1 MSFPNIPDI
10 TPEISITFE
19 DSINLLLSSIALE
32 EISLSKLMDAE
43 KDKILYVL
51 KECKH
56 KDSAL
61 KDAID
66 INKSVDDTMKTL
78 IKMQMLLQ
86 FKLENVIEILPCT
99 TTMSTTT
106 HTTTSTTST
115 CSTTTRKECGCS
127 IIGKGK
133 GCVSN
138 ECDEFYCQMAEIQ
151 AFAFSCDSKNRFIRY
166 TVKNKE
172 NFLCMTASSYN
183 IKIDCSSGCLDKI
196 VIYGK
201 GHMEKKSDCHAP
213 MVGTVNFVMKV
224 WRKERDEMALQRE
237 IMSGNKPEL
246 NHNSGLINLKNSGQG
261 FKIGSFC

>member
-115 CSTTTRKECGCS
+115 CSTTTKKECGCS

-138 ECDEFYCQMAEIQ
+138 ECDEFYCKMAEIQ

-166 TVKNKE
+166 IIKNDDSS
-172 NFLCMTASSYN
+172 LCMTATAYN
-183 IKIDCSSGCLDKI
+183 VKIDCSGGYADKI

-201 GHMEKKSDCHAP
+201 GHMEKKPECHSP

-224 WRKERDEMALQRE
+224 WSKELDKVVLKME
-237 IMSGNKPEL
+237 ITSDNKPEL
-246 NHNSGLINLKNSGQG
+246 NHDSGVINLKNSGQG
-261 FKIGSFC
+261 FKICSLC